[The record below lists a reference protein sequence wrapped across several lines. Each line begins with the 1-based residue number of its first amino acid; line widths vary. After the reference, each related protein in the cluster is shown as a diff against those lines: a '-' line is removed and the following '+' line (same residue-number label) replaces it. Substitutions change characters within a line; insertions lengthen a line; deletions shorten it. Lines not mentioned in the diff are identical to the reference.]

1 MDMENG
7 YKILRQ
13 ISDDDKKAD
22 AAVLSI
28 GSQEELK
35 EKQKQWRSLWLD
47 MLGDMPE
54 KTPLQ
59 PQITGKIR
67 CEGYTVEKILFQ
79 SLPGI
84 YVTGYLYLPDDPR
97 FRAPY
102 PGLLLVNGHSD
113 PGKLRDRYCDM
124 AVMAVKSGFAVFTP
138 DPYSQGERVQRSAK
152 YPWKGCAV
160 EHASLGARSWLVG
173 WNFARFRI
181 WDAVRSIDYMETRP
195 ELDLSKLAVAGCS
208 GGGTMSTYMQAFDDR
223 IKVACPS
230 CYVSSLREVI
240 GERGVHDAEQF
251 FFGQLP
257 RGFNHAVML
266 AMGQPR
272 TALMLDARHSDYFP
286 IAGIRSTTA
295 LIEKFRDKLG
305 IKTPFALFS
314 SDGSHGWPLC
324 GRTAT
329 LSWLEYTVKGKESR
343 FCKNLRGK
351 PVLDIEAL
359 RGIADQTPPIP
370 FPEAGRTVTP
380 TGQVRDLPGF
390 KSLYTLI
397 AEEAD
402 RLQKSRKIDR
412 SRLRDIVRKYAGIHP
427 LDQLPPEPEAFQ
439 HDFKWWY
446 LSGSEGISVEQYA
459 AILAVEGRSLIG
471 ERAEMFLRKALAE
484 KKANGGKPVPL
495 RAEGDLCIAAAHA
508 YAAEPQL
515 FSSVEFKNPPKSWT
529 GMLTDPDPVHDSFAV
544 TVWGALKE
552 YDWTDLVPENIKKKG
567 KRCHWD

>member
-113 PGKLRDRYCDM
+113 LGKLHDRYCDM

-152 YPWKGCAV
+152 YPWKECAV

-195 ELDLSKLAVAGCS
+195 ELDLSKLAVVGCS

-329 LSWLEYTVKGKESR
+329 LSWLEYTV
-343 FCKNLRGK
+343 
-351 PVLDIEAL
+351 P
-359 RGIADQTPPIP
+359 ADPIP
-370 FPEAGRTVTP
+370 RSRTHCNADRTGPRSARIQIPVHADCGGSGPPSEITQNRPFPAAGYRPEICRHPSSGPTAARTRSVSARFQMVVSFRFGRDFRGTVCGDPRGGRPLPDRGTCGNVFEKGAGREKSQWRQAGSSACGRRPVHCGGSCLCGGTP
-380 TGQVRDLPGF
+380 AFFLCG
-390 KSLYTLI
+390 I
-397 AEEAD
+397 
-402 RLQKSRKIDR
+402 QKSPEKLDRYADR
-412 SRLRDIVRKYAGIHP
+412 SRSCSRLICRNG
-427 LDQLPPEPEAFQ
+427 L
-439 HDFKWWY
+439 
-446 LSGSEGISVEQYA
+446 GSA
-459 AILAVEGRSLIG
+459 
-471 ERAEMFLRKALAE
+471 ER
-484 KKANGGKPVPL
+484 
-495 RAEGDLCIAAAHA
+495 I
-508 YAAEPQL
+508 
-515 FSSVEFKNPPKSWT
+515 
-529 GMLTDPDPVHDSFAV
+529 
-544 TVWGALKE
+544 
-552 YDWTDLVPENIKKKG
+552 
-567 KRCHWD
+567 